1 MKTKLLLPIII
12 GALLLGLQS
21 AVAQAQ
27 DFPDVCQ
34 QPENILSNCNFDSGL
49 DHWQPF
55 LEEGNANIS
64 VLQGGGECHAPLCPA
79 AHIVT
84 DSGFVGGL
92 YQQVPVTAG
101 NTYYGNIVW
110 LVFDSLT
117 NDQAVHDAG
126 GGIGRRVGID
136 PFGGTDSRSSNVVWG
151 PDIWRND
158 CKICNLEQVT
168 VTAQA
173 DTITLFLRLD
183 DTWRGRVEAKGF
195 SIPPSKDQ
203 FWLDDLGLKQ
213 VGGAEAARAVETEAP
228 PASDTPLP
236 PPTDTPVPPADDNA
250 DDTPVAESP
259 TETPEPDTPTPADL
273 DQTQPAALQPVS
285 PVQTPA
291 AVSAI
296 APPPTLTP
304 SMTPPPTET
313 PEPRPTRASRLSRA
327 APPASEPAVISAGL
341 LGVVGTGVCIG
352 GVVLLLIGAV
362 MAGLVWLYRLGWEQ
376 VDADEFDDDV
386 DDAPEIIIDIVE

>member
-1 MKTKLLLPIII
+1 MKPKLLLPIII
-12 GALLLGLQS
+12 GALLLGLQP

-34 QPENILSNCNFDSGL
+34 QPENILRNCNFDNGL
-49 DHWQPF
+49 DQWHPF
-55 LEEGNANIS
+55 LEEGNASIS

-84 DSGFVGGL
+84 DSSFVGGL

-101 NTYYGNIVW
+101 NTYYANIVW
-110 LVFDSLT
+110 LVFDSLV
-117 NDQAVHDAG
+117 NDQAVYDAG

-136 PFGGTDSRSSNVVWG
+136 PFGGADSRSPDIVWS

-158 CKICNLEQVT
+158 CKICNEEQVT

-173 DTITLFLRLD
+173 DTITLFLRID
-183 DTWRGRVEAKGF
+183 DTWRERVEAKGF
-195 SIPPSKDQ
+195 SVPVSKDQ

-213 VGGAEAARAVETEAP
+213 VGGVEAARAAETEPP
-228 PASDTPLP
+228 PATDTLLP
-236 PPTDTPVPPADDNA
+236 PPTDTPTPAADD

-259 TETPEPDTPTPADL
+259 TETPEPDTPTPADI
-273 DQTQPAALQPVS
+273 DETEPTALQPVS
-285 PVQTPA
+285 PGQTPA

-296 APPPTLTP
+296 VPPPTLTP
-304 SMTPPPTET
+304 SMTPPPTDT
-313 PEPRPTRASRLSRA
+313 PEPRPTRAPRLSRA
-327 APPASEPAVISAGL
+327 APPAAEPPVISAGL

-352 GVVLLLIGAV
+352 GVVLVLIGAV
-362 MAGLVWLYRLGWEQ
+362 MTGLVWLYRLGWEQ
-376 VDADEFDDDV
+376 VDDDEFDDDV

>member
-1 MKTKLLLPIII
+1 VKTKLLLPIII

-34 QPENILSNCNFDSGL
+34 QPENILRNCNFDNGL
-49 DHWQPF
+49 DHWRPF
-55 LEEGNANIS
+55 LEEGNASIS
-64 VLQGGGECHAPLCPA
+64 VLQGGSECHAPLCPA

-84 DSGFVGGL
+84 DSSFVGGL

-101 NTYYGNIVW
+101 NSYYANIVW

-117 NDQAVHDAG
+117 NDQAVYDAG

-136 PFGGTDSRSSNVVWG
+136 PFGGTDSRSSNIIWS

-158 CKICNLEQVT
+158 CKICNEEQVT

-173 DTITLFLRLD
+173 DTITLYLRID
-183 DTWRGRVEAKGF
+183 DTWRGRVEEKGF
-195 SIPPSKDQ
+195 SIPASKDQ

-213 VGGAEAARAVETEAP
+213 VGGVEAARAAEAEPP
-228 PASDTPLP
+228 PATDTPLL
-236 PPTDTPVPPADDNA
+236 PPTDAPVPAEND

-259 TETPEPDTPTPADL
+259 TETPEPDTPTPADI
-273 DQTQPAALQPVS
+273 DETEPTALQPVS

-304 SMTPPPTET
+304 SMTPPPTDT
-313 PEPRPTRASRLSRA
+313 PEPRPTKAPRLSRA
-327 APPASEPAVISAGL
+327 APPASEPPLISAGL
-341 LGVVGTGVCIG
+341 LGVVGAGVCIG

-386 DDAPEIIIDIVE
+386 DDAPEIIVDIAE